1 MNIISGGRVMGALAL
16 KRIEEI
22 EAELQM
28 LKREVKSLKVVRL
41 KGLWEGLNVS
51 EEDFEEAEN
60 SLFGREN

>member
-1 MNIISGGRVMGALAL
+1 VNIILGGGLMGALAL

-41 KGLWEGLNVS
+41 KGLWEGLKAS

>member
-1 MNIISGGRVMGALAL
+1 MGALAL

>member
-1 MNIISGGRVMGALAL
+1 MGALAL

-22 EAELQM
+22 EAEMQK

>member
-1 MNIISGGRVMGALAL
+1 MGALAL

-60 SLFGREN
+60 CLFGRVN

>member
-41 KGLWEGLNVS
+41 KGLWEDLNVS

>member
-1 MNIISGGRVMGALAL
+1 MGALAL

-41 KGLWEGLNVS
+41 KGLWEGLKVS

>member
-1 MNIISGGRVMGALAL
+1 MGALAL

-28 LKREVKSLKVVRL
+28 LKREVRSLKVVRL

-51 EEDFEEAEN
+51 EEDLEEAEN